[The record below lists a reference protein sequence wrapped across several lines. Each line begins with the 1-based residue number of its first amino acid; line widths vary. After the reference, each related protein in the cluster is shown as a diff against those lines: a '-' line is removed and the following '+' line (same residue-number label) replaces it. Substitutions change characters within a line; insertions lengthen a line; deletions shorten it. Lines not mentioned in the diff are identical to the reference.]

1 MGREEGIMA
10 AGGWALARILGF
22 VAAMLTS
29 GSAEAFSKIPLTELQ
44 HLSNALQ
51 TTDSPGNTTATATF
65 NTHDITLVAK
75 NHENATVTLF
85 LSGDLEACVNFTFTY
100 DPNDPTI
107 EPLDDFTLC
116 PHDGGSEG
124 EARSWREDAVAPS
137 QNPLPQNLSL
147 EVVSRRVGKTVLG
160 VKADP
165 AVVDVTDAFVRVA
178 VIHDPVLNVIS
189 DVFGWTY
196 SIIWDISFLPQVWLN
211 WNRKSVVGFS
221 LDNVTLN
228 ILAYLC
234 YSLFNVAFFAV
245 PYIQNQFHARYPRQ
259 VNHVRPNDVFFA
271 TYALFI
277 EVVLGIQCCIYYKE
291 PGQVV
296 SKTCWVLVAGSLLS
310 IVVACVLAAENIIW
324 WLDVF
329 YLMSYLKLGITPLKY
344 IPQLYVNYRHKSTA
358 GFSMVGLL
366 MDFTGGVLSLAQMFM
381 LSANNDDWISV
392 FNNFS
397 KFGLGVITIIFDLM
411 FFFQH
416 YYFHLRKPS
425 LLL

>member
-1 MGREEGIMA
+1 MAVVGRAM
-10 AGGWALARILGF
+10 ARILGF
-22 VAAMLTS
+22 VATMLIS
-29 GSAEAFSKIPLTELQ
+29 GNAEVFSRVPLIELQ
-44 HLSNALQ
+44 RLSNVMQ
-51 TTDSPGNTTATATF
+51 TTDSSGNITAAASF

-75 NHENATVTLF
+75 NHETATVTLF
-85 LSGDLEACVNFTFTY
+85 LSGKLEVCVNFTFTY

-107 EPLDDFTLC
+107 NPLDDFTLC
-116 PHDGGSEG
+116 PHDGGSDG
-124 EARSWREDAVAPS
+124 EARSSKEHEVAPS
-137 QNPLPQNLSL
+137 QNPLPMNLTL
-147 EVVSRRVGKTVLG
+147 EVASRRVGKTVLG

-165 AVVDVTDAFVRVA
+165 AVVDVTNAFVRVA
-178 VIHDPVLNVIS
+178 VIHDPILNVIS

-228 ILAYLC
+228 ILAYMC
-234 YSLFNVAFFAV
+234 YSLFNVAFYAV

-277 EVVLGIQCCIYYKE
+277 EIVLGIQCLIYYRE

-296 SKTCWVLVAGSLLS
+296 SKTCWILVAGSLLS
-310 IVVACVLAAENIIW
+310 IAAACVLAVENVIW

-366 MDFTGGVLSLAQMFM
+366 MDFTGGVLSLSQMFM
-381 LSANNDDWISV
+381 LSANNDDWVSV

-397 KFGLGVITIIFDLM
+397 KFGLGVITIFFDLM

>member
-1 MGREEGIMA
+1 MGVCGPSLASIFGFA
-10 AGGWALARILGF
+10 VTLAIAGSTEALWK
-22 VAAMLTS
+22 V
-29 GSAEAFSKIPLTELQ
+29 PLIDVQ
-44 HLSNALQ
+44 HLGNTIR
-51 TTDSPGNTTATATF
+51 TTDSSDNITATATIT
-65 NTHDITLVAK
+65 THDITLVAK
-75 NHENATVTLF
+75 NHENASVILY
-85 LSGDLEACVNFTFTY
+85 LSGDLKVCVNLTFTY

-107 EPLDDFTLC
+107 DPLDGFTLC
-116 PHDGGSEG
+116 PQDGDSE
-124 EARSWREDAVAPS
+124 ERSSREHAVALSP
-137 QNPLPQNLSL
+137 NPLPKNFTL
-147 EVVSRRVGKTVLG
+147 EITSRRVGKTVLG
-160 VKADP
+160 LKAEP
-165 AVVDVTDAFVRVA
+165 AVFDVTNAFIRVA
-178 VIHDPVLNVIS
+178 VIHDPVLDLVS

-245 PYIQNQFHARYPRQ
+245 PFIQNQFHERYPRQ

-271 TYALFI
+271 CYALFI
-277 EVVLGIQCCIYYKE
+277 EIVLGIQCLIYHRE

-296 SKTCWVLVAGSLLS
+296 SKTCWVIVTGSVLSVA
-310 IVVACVLAAENIIW
+310 IACVLAAEHVLW

-366 MDFTGGVLSLAQMFM
+366 MDFTGGALSLAQMFM

-397 KFGLGVITIIFDLM
+397 KFGLGVITILFDLM

-416 YYFHLRKPS
+416 YYFHLRKKP
-425 LLL
+425 LVI

>member
-1 MGREEGIMA
+1 T
-10 AGGWALARILGF
+10 
-22 VAAMLTS
+22 VLTS
-29 GSAEAFSKIPLTELQ
+29 GNAEVFSKVPLIELQ
-44 HLSNALQ
+44 CLSNVMQ
-51 TTDSPGNTTATATF
+51 TTDSSSNITATATF

-85 LSGDLEACVNFTFTY
+85 LSGELEVCVNFTFTY

-107 EPLDDFTLC
+107 RPLDDFTLC
-116 PHDGGSEG
+116 PHDGGSD
-124 EARSWREDAVAPS
+124 REAPS
-137 QNPLPQNLSL
+137 QNPLPMNLTL
-147 EVVSRRVGKTVLG
+147 EVASRRVGKTVLG

-165 AVVDVTDAFVRVA
+165 AVVDVTDAFVRVS

-277 EVVLGIQCCIYYKE
+277 EIVLGIQCLIYYRE

-310 IVVACVLAAENIIW
+310 ITAACVLAAENVIW

-344 IPQLYVNYRHKSTA
+344 IPQLYVNYRHRSTA

-397 KFGLGVITIIFDLM
+397 KFGLGVITILFDLM
-411 FFFQH
+411 FFLQH
-416 YYFHLRKPS
+416 YFFHLRKPS